1 MATHSLGVPCFAWL
15 VSCTTTP
22 ESKREGGLPALGL
35 LARHASTKE
44 PAGGHPQGLDDSG
57 LVGNAPVEAS
67 AEAAAGPAE
76 ELDGRQEPAALRL
89 QSWVRMCQCCQHYC
103 QMCNIACILRAP
115 KSCFAFQNHE
125 VLQAQY
131 ESAVKHLGFHV
142 KILSI

>member
-1 MATHSLGVPCFAWL
+1 MKEACQLQACWHGTL
-15 VSCTTTP
+15 VRRT
-22 ESKREGGLPALGL
+22 L
-35 LARHASTKE
+35 LAATLRAWVI
-44 PAGGHPQGLDDSG
+44 Q
-57 LVGNAPVEAS
+57 VWWNAPVEAS

-89 QSWVRMCQCCQHYC
+89 QSWVRMCQCYQRYC

-115 KSCFAFQNHE
+115 ESCFAFQNHE
-125 VLQAQY
+125 VLQARY

>member
-1 MATHSLGVPCFAWL
+1 MATNSLGVPCFARL

-22 ESKREGGLPALGL
+22 ESESEGGLPAPGL
-35 LARHASTKE
+35 VARHASAKD

-57 LVGNAPVEAS
+57 LVENAAVGAS

-89 QSWVRMCQCCQHYC
+89 QSWARMCQCYQRYC
-103 QMCNIACILRAP
+103 QMCNIARILRAP
-115 KSCFAFQNHE
+115 KSCFAFQTHE

-142 KILSI
+142 EILSI